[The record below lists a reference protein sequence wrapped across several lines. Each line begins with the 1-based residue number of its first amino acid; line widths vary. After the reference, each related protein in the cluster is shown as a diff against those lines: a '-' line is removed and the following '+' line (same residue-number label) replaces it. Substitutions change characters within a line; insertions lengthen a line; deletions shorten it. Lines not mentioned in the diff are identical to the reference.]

1 MNKVKGFL
9 LQEKDAAAK
18 KRRPIG
24 DAVVTFFYKEAHA
37 RYSTDKL
44 SIM

>member
-24 DAVVTFFYKEAHA
+24 DGGYIFYKKVHA